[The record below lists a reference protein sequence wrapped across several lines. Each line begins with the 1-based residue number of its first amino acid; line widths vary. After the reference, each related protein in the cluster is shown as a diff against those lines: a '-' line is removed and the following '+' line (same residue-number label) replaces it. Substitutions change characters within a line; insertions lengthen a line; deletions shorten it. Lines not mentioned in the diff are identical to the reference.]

1 MSLRARLIAGLLV
14 LATAGLLVL
23 AAITYAEQRSFLLDR
38 VDQQTRSAV
47 PAVGRALDEAGVA
60 AAPSGELREHLG
72 GPDGSGGAGPPR
84 VNLPPGTYGERR
96 DAGGKVL
103 GHVRLSYGEKALAP
117 PNLPA
122 RLPVDVLRTVG
133 ASGHSGL
140 RYRVL

>member
-47 PAVGRALDEAGVA
+47 PALGRALDAAGVA
-60 AAPSGELREHLG
+60 PTPRGEHLEHLG
-72 GPDGSGGAGPPR
+72 GSDESGGVGPPR

-96 DAGGKVL
+96 NAAGKVL
-103 GHVRLSYGEKALAP
+103 GHVRLSYGEKAL
-117 PNLPA
+117 
-122 RLPVDVLRTVG
+122 
-133 ASGHSGL
+133 
-140 RYRVL
+140 

>member
-47 PAVGRALDEAGVA
+47 PAVGRALDEAGVT

-72 GPDGSGGAGPPR
+72 GPDESGGARPPR
-84 VNLPPGTYGERR
+84 VNLPPGTYGQRR
-96 DAGGKVL
+96 DGGGKVTL
-103 GHVRLSYGEKALAP
+103 ELVNAHEGTETDA
-117 PNLPA
+117 
-122 RLPVDVLRTVG
+122 
-133 ASGHSGL
+133 
-140 RYRVL
+140 